1 MDRRYHAAL
10 LIAFAFVCFVPGV
23 VVAQIE
29 TEPRSGWTP
38 PRTPEGVPDLQ
49 GVYTFRTITPM
60 QRPEQ
65 FEGRATLSP
74 EEAAAFEAAEN
85 TRLNRDLFDPIAGA
99 PSAGYAPRAEGGVLS
114 YNEFWYERGV
124 ELTRDKRTSLI
135 VDPPDGRIPY
145 TAAAREKNRVTRA
158 NLSAGFADSYTD
170 RSLADRCLMG
180 FNSGPPMVPSAY
192 NNNVM
197 ILQTPGRVVIY
208 NEMIHNARIIPTD
221 GSGHGD
227 LRQWVGDSRARW
239 EGDVLVIETRT
250 SCARPPSAAR
260 RPTPA
265 SSSGCGG
272 SIRTPSCTSSRWT
285 IRIRS
290 PVRGPRCS
298 PCGEPTGRC
307 SSTPATRATT
317 AWKAFWPGRGTR
329 TPRPSRGRDRTSP
342 TGRCAPRM
350 PPIG

>member
-1 MDRRYHAAL
+1 MDRRHHAAL

-197 ILQTPGRVVIY
+197 ILQTPGRVVLY

-239 EGDVLVIETRT
+239 EGDVLVIETQNFVRETAFRGSTADTRLVERLWRVDPDTVLYEFTVDDPHSFTRPWTALFPLRRT
-250 SCARPPSAAR
+250 DGPLFEYACHEGNYGLEGILAGARNKNTQAVE
-260 RPTPA
+260 
-265 SSSGCGG
+265 G
-272 SIRTPSCTSSRWT
+272 SR
-285 IRIRS
+285 
-290 PVRGPRCS
+290 
-298 PCGEPTGRC
+298 
-307 SSTPATRATT
+307 
-317 AWKAFWPGRGTR
+317 
-329 TPRPSRGRDRTSP
+329 
-342 TGRCAPRM
+342 
-350 PPIG
+350 

>member
-1 MDRRYHAAL
+1 MHRRCHVAL
-10 LIAFAFVCFVPGV
+10 ATAFALACLVPGV
-23 VVAQIE
+23 AAGQIE

-49 GVYTFRTITPM
+49 GVFTFRTITPM
-60 QRPEQ
+60 QRPAQ
-65 FEGRATLSP
+65 LEGRVTLSA
-74 EEAAAFEAAEN
+74 EEAAAFEASEN

-124 ELTRDKRTSLI
+124 ELTRDRRTSLI

-145 TAAAREKNRVTRA
+145 TDAAREQIRVTRA

-170 RSLADRCLMG
+170 RSLADRCLLG

-197 ILQTPGRVVIY
+197 ILQTPGQVVIY

-221 GSGHGD
+221 GGAHGD

-239 EGDVLVIETRT
+239 EGDVLVIETRNFHRET
-250 SCARPPSAAR
+250 AFRGSSAATQLVERLWRVDPDTVLYEFTVDDPHSFTRPWTALFPLR
-260 RPTPA
+260 R
-265 SSSGCGG
+265 
-272 SIRTPSCTSSRWT
+272 
-285 IRIRS
+285 
-290 PVRGPRCS
+290 
-298 PCGEPTGRC
+298 PTGRC

-329 TPRPSRGRDRTSP
+329 TPRP
-342 TGRCAPRM
+342 
-350 PPIG
+350 

>member
-1 MDRRYHAAL
+1 MDRRHHAAL

-49 GVYTFRTITPM
+49 GVFTFRTITPM
-60 QRPEQ
+60 QRPAQ
-65 FEGRATLSP
+65 LEGRVTLSA
-74 EEAAAFEAAEN
+74 EEAAAFETSEN
-85 TRLNRDLFDPIAGA
+85 TRLNRDLFDPITGA

-124 ELTRDKRTSLI
+124 ELTRDRRTSLI
-135 VDPPDGRIPY
+135 VDPPDGQIPY
-145 TAAAREKNRVTRA
+145 TDAAREKIRVTRA

-208 NEMIHNARIIPTD
+208 NEMVHNARIIPTD
-221 GSGHGD
+221 GSAHGD

-239 EGDVLVIETRT
+239 EGDVLVIETRNFMRET
-250 SCARPPSAAR
+250 AFRGSSADTQLVERLWRVDPDTVLYEFTVDDPHSFTRPWTALFPLRRTDGPLFEYACHEGNYGLEGILAGARNKNTQAVE
-260 RPTPA
+260 
-265 SSSGCGG
+265 G
-272 SIRTPSCTSSRWT
+272 SR
-285 IRIRS
+285 
-290 PVRGPRCS
+290 
-298 PCGEPTGRC
+298 
-307 SSTPATRATT
+307 
-317 AWKAFWPGRGTR
+317 
-329 TPRPSRGRDRTSP
+329 
-342 TGRCAPRM
+342 
-350 PPIG
+350 

>member
-23 VVAQIE
+23 VVAQVE

-74 EEAAAFEAAEN
+74 EEAAEFEAAEN

-145 TAAAREKNRVTRA
+145 TDAAREKNRVTRA

-221 GSGHGD
+221 GSGHGE

-239 EGDVLVIETRT
+239 EGDVLVIETQNFVRETAFRGSTADTRLVERLWRVDPDTVLYEFTVDDPHSFTRPWSALFPLRRT
-250 SCARPPSAAR
+250 DGPLFEYACHEGNYGLEGILAGARNKNTQAVE
-260 RPTPA
+260 
-265 SSSGCGG
+265 G
-272 SIRTPSCTSSRWT
+272 SR
-285 IRIRS
+285 
-290 PVRGPRCS
+290 
-298 PCGEPTGRC
+298 
-307 SSTPATRATT
+307 
-317 AWKAFWPGRGTR
+317 
-329 TPRPSRGRDRTSP
+329 
-342 TGRCAPRM
+342 
-350 PPIG
+350 